1 MLTDRLI
8 TTVLGVLLAT
18 AMVIITA
25 LFINNWQL
33 NQQLT
38 EANNTITAHAQN
50 VAVLDTAVDIQND
63 AIDSLDQEGVKS
75 IEKSEQALADL
86 KPFVEEEERRILGI
100 RSAQLSSVSSDA
112 SVRLENIR
120 QKMAADAQP

>member
-1 MLTDRLI
+1 MVVDRLI
-8 TTVLGVLLAT
+8 TPALGALLAMAT
-18 AMVIITA
+18 ALIVG

-33 NQQLT
+33 EHQLT

-50 VAVLDTAVDIQND
+50 VAVLNSAATIQND
-63 AIDSLDQEGVKS
+63 AIDSLGQEGERA

-100 RSAQLSSVSSDA
+100 RSAQYSSVSSDA
-112 SVRLENIR
+112 SERLENIR
-120 QKMAADAQP
+120 QKMLKDALL